1 MSDWM
6 HLVNPFA
13 NATATSKRK
22 MLILITDHTS
32 ALQAINEPLEVSM
45 FNRTLP
51 LKEDFTSKY
60 SQWSAARARWRGET
74 TRLKQKIAVLRGDK
88 IVAWDL
94 EIQQV
99 FRHQTAEYAAL
110 LPNRR
115 KPFQVGAYDI
125 IINNIQSLSLALE
138 EHTDKPTLVTLKG
151 DVDTFYN
158 EILEIRGVQQ
168 QSETKNKLAAK
179 ALEKGRLVCADM
191 LFKNLGLLIDAYSNQ
206 TKKAAN
212 YFQLDLVRD
221 RRDKSK
227 EYEGLLAPAEEKN
240 VLKGGFNS
248 KSRLLIN
255 NTGEADI
262 ECCIADKPKIFTE
275 QTFTVKI
282 GKQADTDK
290 LAGGMPNLTGY
301 FLNIRNKSEHAIA
314 GYLVVVQ

>member
-6 HLVNPFA
+6 HLVNPFV
-13 NATATSKRK
+13 TATNKSKRK
-22 MLILITDHTS
+22 MLILISDHTS
-32 ALQAINEPLEVSM
+32 ALQAINEPLEIGM

-60 SQWSAARARWRGET
+60 SQWSAAKARWRGET

-94 EIQQV
+94 EIQHV
-99 FRHQTAEYAAL
+99 FRHHTAEYAAL
-110 LPNRR
+110 LPRRR

-125 IINNIQSLSLALE
+125 IINNILALSLALE
-138 EHTDKPTLVTLKG
+138 EYADQPTLVTLKE
-151 DVDTFYN
+151 DVDNFYN
-158 EILEIRGVQQ
+158 EILEIRDYQQ
-168 QSETKNKLAAK
+168 QCEAKNKLAAK
-179 ALEKGRLVCADM
+179 AVDKARLDCADIM
-191 LFKNLGLLIDAYSNQ
+191 FKNLGLLIDAYSGSP
-206 TKKAAN
+206 KKAAN
-212 YFQLDLVRD
+212 YFQLDLVRS

-248 KSRLLIN
+248 KSRLLIS
-255 NTGEADI
+255 NTGESDI
-262 ECCIADKPKIFTE
+262 ECCIADKPKTFTE

-290 LAGGMPNLTGY
+290 LAGGMPDLTGY